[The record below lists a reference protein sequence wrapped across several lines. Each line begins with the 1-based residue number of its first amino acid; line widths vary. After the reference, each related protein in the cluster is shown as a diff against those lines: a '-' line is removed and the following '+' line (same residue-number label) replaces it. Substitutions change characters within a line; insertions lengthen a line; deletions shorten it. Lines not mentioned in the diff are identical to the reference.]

1 MELSGKYLTYNEYRT
16 LGGTLDETPFNLLE
30 YEARKEIDKETQ
42 GRLINLK
49 VQSQDTKMCMFQL
62 ISLYQSINN
71 GVDISGNVI
80 NYSNEQIASTISAV
94 IRKYLINARLED
106 GTPYMYRGI
115 G

>member
-30 YEARKEIDKETQ
+30 CDARKEIDRETL

-49 VQSQDTKMCMFQL
+49 VQSEDTKMCMFQL

-80 NYSNEQIASTISAV
+80 NYSNEQIASTKSAV
-94 IRKYLINARLED
+94 IRKYLINAKLED
-106 GTPYMYRGI
+106 GTPYLYRGI
-115 G
+115 R

>member
-49 VQSQDTKMCMFQL
+49 VQSQDTKMCVFQL

-80 NYSNEQIASTISAV
+80 NYSNEQIAGTISAV

-106 GTPYMYRGI
+106 GTAYMYRGI
-115 G
+115 R

>member
-30 YEARKEIDKETQ
+30 YEARKEIDKKTL

-49 VQSQDTKMCMFQL
+49 IQSQDTKMCMFQL

-80 NYSNEQIASTISAV
+80 NYSSEQIASTISAV

-106 GTPYMYRGI
+106 STPYLYRGI
-115 G
+115 R

>member
-16 LGGTLDETPFNLLE
+16 LGGTLDKTPFNLLE
-30 YEARKEIDKETQ
+30 YEARKEIDKETL

-80 NYSNEQIASTISAV
+80 NYGNEQIASTISGV
-94 IRKYLINARLED
+94 IRKYLINAKLED
-106 GTPYMYRGI
+106 GTPYLYRGI
-115 G
+115 R

>member
-1 MELSGKYLTYNEYRT
+1 MELSEKYLTYNEYRT

-80 NYSNEQIASTISAV
+80 NYSNEQIAGTISAV
-94 IRKYLINARLED
+94 IRKYLINAKLED

-115 G
+115 R

>member
-49 VQSQDTKMCMFQL
+49 VQSEDTKMCMFQL

-80 NYSNEQIASTISAV
+80 NYSNEQITNTISGV
-94 IRKYLINARLED
+94 IRKYLINAKMED
-106 GTPYMYRGI
+106 GTPYLYCGI
-115 G
+115 R

>member
-49 VQSQDTKMCMFQL
+49 VQSQDTKMCVFQL

-80 NYSNEQIASTISAV
+80 NYSNEQIAGTISAV

-115 G
+115 K

>member
-42 GRLINLK
+42 GRLINLN
-49 VQSQDTKMCMFQL
+49 VQSEDTKMCIFQF
-62 ISLYQSINN
+62 ISLYQSINY

-80 NYSNEQIASTISAV
+80 NYSSEQIASTISAV
-94 IRKYLINARLED
+94 IRKYLINTRLED
-106 GTPYMYRGI
+106 GTPYLYRGI
-115 G
+115 R